1 MSNGLNKRNTNAITG
16 GRNNYIGQ
24 GLPDLNLGMPNIG
37 NSYNFTNQTLGK
49 IKSPKLPSFG
59 SELGSQINLDE
70 VVVTGKKVGGGV
82 SDSLK
87 NIAGSDAGAFG
98 QIAQGLA
105 GIGGGIIGGGA
116 RRREQREAR
125 TELAEQRQAYEQFEF
140 QDPTANMTNPFEDL
154 TVNQQAAQF
163 ASQQQQQALAGTL
176 SGLQGAAG
184 SSGIGAL
191 AQAIAQQQQQG
202 FQAAA
207 ADIGR
212 QEQQNQLMRAR
223 GQQQLEQARSR
234 GAQYVQESEFGRTE
248 DLFNIAASRKAAA
261 DEARK
266 QATEGLIGGVANLTV
281 GAGRVAAAVVTGGAS
296 EAVTGGLGNI

>member
-1 MSNGLNKRNTNAITG
+1 MPDLKIPNLV
-16 GRNNYIGQ
+16 GQ
-24 GLPDLNLGMPNIG
+24 GNPSNF
-37 NSYNFTNQTLGK
+37 SNFTNT
-49 IKSPKLPSFG
+49 SFNTNIAP
-59 SELGSQINLDE
+59 QP
-70 VVVTGKKVGGGV
+70 VGGLSSGMNNTFTSISPTRTSSV
-82 SDSLK
+82 TPSKLGQQLK
-87 NIAGSDAGAFG
+87 NTAGSDPGAFG

-281 GAGRVAAAVVTGGAS
+281 GAGRVAAAVATGGAS
-296 EAVTGGLGNI
+296 EAVTGGLG

>member
-1 MSNGLNKRNTNAITG
+1 MPDSYNKLQNTRGKIQSVNAISPPGLDG
-16 GRNNYIGQ
+16 GLMATIPLMAPISPTATALSADM
-24 GLPDLNLGMPNIG
+24 LPKTNVLSGMDKFKILGKNAI
-37 NSYNFTNQTLGK
+37 NQTA
-49 IKSPKLPSFG
+49 
-59 SELGSQINLDE
+59 Q
-70 VVVTGKKVGGGV
+70 
-82 SDSLK
+82 SDP
-87 NIAGSDAGAFG
+87 GAFG

-105 GIGGGIIGGGA
+105 GIGTGIIGGGA

-125 TELAEQRQAYEQFEF
+125 AELAEQRQAYEQFQF

-163 ASQQQQQALAGTL
+163 SAQQQQQALAGTL

-223 GQQQLEQARSR
+223 GQQQLEQSRSR
-234 GAQYVQESEFGRTE
+234 GAQYVQEREFGRVE
-248 DLFNIAASRKAAA
+248 DLYSTAAARKVAA
-261 DEARK
+261 DEARRA
-266 QATEGLIGGVANLTV
+266 ATEGLIGGVGNLAV
-281 GAGRVAAAVVTGGAS
+281 GAGRVAAV
-296 EAVTGGLGNI
+296 GGLG

>member
-1 MSNGLNKRNTNAITG
+1 
-16 GRNNYIGQ
+16 
-24 GLPDLNLGMPNIG
+24 MPFKP
-37 NSYNFTNQTLGK
+37 SNFTNPIQN
-49 IKSPKLPSFG
+49 
-59 SELGSQINLDE
+59 INLQNVD
-70 VVVTGKKVGGGV
+70 VFGQKKGLNISSGYQLAGNFDPTQITTSLSGLAAPAVKSVAADTGGKLLSKLGGAVKEKVG
-82 SDSLK
+82 SDP
-87 NIAGSDAGAFG
+87 GAFG

-105 GIGGGIIGGGA
+105 GIGGGIVGGGA

-281 GAGRVAAAVVTGGAS
+281 GAGRVAAALATSGAS
-296 EAVTGGLGNI
+296 GAVTGGL

>member
-1 MSNGLNKRNTNAITG
+1 MDEQNQIGYNTLGNI
-16 GRNNYIGQ
+16 NLQ
-24 GLPDLNLGMPNIG
+24 GLIGGFESKQDLNFLQKAGAG
-37 NSYNFTNQTLGK
+37 AK
-49 IKSPKLPSFG
+49 KLYASAKPAISAT
-59 SELGSQINLDE
+59 SKEDP
-70 VVVTGKKVGGGV
+70 
-82 SDSLK
+82 
-87 NIAGSDAGAFG
+87 GAFG

-116 RRREQREAR
+116 RRREQRAAR
-125 TELAEQRQAYEQFEF
+125 AELADQRQAYEQFQF

-163 ASQQQQQALAGTL
+163 SAQQQQQALSGTL
-176 SGLQGAAG
+176 SGLQAAAG

-212 QEQQNQLMRAR
+212 QEQQNQLMKAR
-223 GQQQLEQARSR
+223 GQQQLEQSRSR
-234 GAQYVQESEFGRTE
+234 GAQYVQEREFGRTE
-248 DLFNIAASRKAAA
+248 DLFSIAASRKLAA

-266 QATEGLIGGVANLTV
+266 QATEGLIGGVGDLVV
-281 GAGRVAAAVVTGGAS
+281 GAGRVAAAAATGGAS
-296 EAVTGGLGNI
+296 EAVAGGLG

>member
-1 MSNGLNKRNTNAITG
+1 MDEENQIGYNTLGNI
-16 GRNNYIGQ
+16 NLQ
-24 GLPDLNLGMPNIG
+24 GLIGGFEPSQDLNFLQKAGAG
-37 NSYNFTNQTLGK
+37 AK
-49 IKSPKLPSFG
+49 
-59 SELGSQINLDE
+59 NLYASAKPAISA
-70 VVVTGKKVGGGV
+70 TSKK
-82 SDSLK
+82 DP
-87 NIAGSDAGAFG
+87 GAFG

-105 GIGGGIIGGGA
+105 GIGTGIIGGGA
-116 RRREQREAR
+116 RRREQRQAR
-125 TELAEQRQAYEQFEF
+125 AELADQRQAYEQFQF

-163 ASQQQQQALAGTL
+163 SAQQQQQALAGTL

-223 GQQQLEQARSR
+223 GQQQLEQSRSR
-234 GAQYVQESEFGRTE
+234 GAQYVQEREFGRVE
-248 DLFNIAASRKAAA
+248 DLYSTAAARKVAA
-261 DEARK
+261 DEARRA
-266 QATEGLIGGVANLTV
+266 ATEGLIGGVGNVVV
-281 GAGRVAAAVVTGGAS
+281 GAGRVAAAAATGGAS
-296 EAVTGGLGNI
+296 EAAVGGLR

>member
-1 MSNGLNKRNTNAITG
+1 MGEENQIGYNTLGNI
-16 GRNNYIGQ
+16 NLQ
-24 GLPDLNLGMPNIG
+24 GLIGGFEPKQDLNFLQKAG
-37 NSYNFTNQTLGK
+37 NKAKNFYASAK
-49 IKSPKLPSFG
+49 PA
-59 SELGSQINLDE
+59 
-70 VVVTGKKVGGGV
+70 V
-82 SDSLK
+82 SATSK
-87 NIAGSDAGAFG
+87 EDAGAFG

-105 GIGGGIIGGGA
+105 GIGGGIIGSGA
-116 RRREQREAR
+116 RKREQREAR

-266 QATEGLIGGVANLTV
+266 QATEGLIGGVANVAV
-281 GAGRVAAAVVTGGAS
+281 GAGRVAAAAVTGGAS
-296 EAVTGGLGNI
+296 EAVTGGLG

>member
-1 MSNGLNKRNTNAITG
+1 MPDPIQPINLSNIDVTGTNKFNIASGYQGLSIDPTKITGNLKGLTSVNLPAASSAKGLNFLQK
-16 GRNNYIGQ
+16 
-24 GLPDLNLGMPNIG
+24 
-37 NSYNFTNQTLGK
+37 
-49 IKSPKLPSFG
+49 
-59 SELGSQINLDE
+59 
-70 VVVTGKKVGGGV
+70 
-82 SDSLK
+82 
-87 NIAGSDAGAFG
+87 AGSAASTAAKEDPGAFG

-105 GIGGGIIGGGA
+105 GIAGGIIGGGA
-116 RRREQREAR
+116 RRREQRAAR
-125 TELAEQRQAYEQFEF
+125 TELADQRRAYEQFEF

-163 ASQQQQQALAGTL
+163 SAQQQQQALAGTL

-202 FQAAA
+202 FQASA

-223 GQQQLEQARSR
+223 GQQQLEQSRSR
-234 GAQYVQESEFGRTE
+234 GAQYVQEREFGRTE
-248 DLFNIAASRKAAA
+248 DLFSIAASRKLAA

-266 QATEGLIGGVANLTV
+266 QATEGLIGGVGNLVV
-281 GAGRVAAAVVTGGAS
+281 GAGRVAAAAATGGAS
-296 EAVTGGLGNI
+296 EAVAGGL

>member
-1 MSNGLNKRNTNAITG
+1 MGEENKINLQNIDVFGTRKGLNISSGYQLPANFDPTKITTDLSNLTTQTVMPSTSRAG
-16 GRNNYIGQ
+16 GK
-24 GLPDLNLGMPNIG
+24 LLGN
-37 NSYNFTNQTLGK
+37 
-49 IKSPKLPSFG
+49 LPS
-59 SELGSQINLDE
+59 
-70 VVVTGKKVGGGV
+70 
-82 SDSLK
+82 SLK
-87 NIAGSDAGAFG
+87 DVAKEDPGAFG

-105 GIGGGIIGGGA
+105 GIAGGIIGSGA

-125 TELAEQRQAYEQFEF
+125 AELAEQRQAYEQFEF

-163 ASQQQQQALAGTL
+163 AAQQQQQALAGTL

-234 GAQYVQESEFGRTE
+234 GAQYVQEREFGRVE
-248 DLFNIAASRKAAA
+248 DLYSTAAARKAAA
-261 DEARK
+261 DEARRA
-266 QATEGLIGGVANLTV
+266 ATEGLIGGVGNLVV
-281 GAGRVAAAVVTGGAS
+281 GAGRVAAAAATGGAS
-296 EAVTGGLGNI
+296 EAVAGGLG

>member
-1 MSNGLNKRNTNAITG
+1 MDEQNQIGYNTLGNI
-16 GRNNYIGQ
+16 NLQ
-24 GLPDLNLGMPNIG
+24 GLIGGFESKQDLN
-37 NSYNFTNQTLGK
+37 F
-49 IKSPKLPSFG
+49 
-59 SELGSQINLDE
+59 SQ
-70 VVVTGKKVGGGV
+70 KVGAGA
-82 SDSLK
+82 K
-87 NIAGSDAGAFG
+87 NLYASAKPAISATSKEDPGAFG

-105 GIGGGIIGGGA
+105 GIAGGIIGGGA
-116 RRREQREAR
+116 RRREQRAAR
-125 TELAEQRQAYEQFEF
+125 TELADQRRAYEQFEF

-163 ASQQQQQALAGTL
+163 SAQQQQQALSGTL

-223 GQQQLEQARSR
+223 GQQQLEQSRSQ
-234 GAQYVQESEFGRTE
+234 GAQYVQEREFGRTE
-248 DLFNIAASRKAAA
+248 DLFNIAASRKLAA

-266 QATEGLIGGVANLTV
+266 QATEGLIGGVGNLVV
-281 GAGRVAAAVVTGGAS
+281 GAGRVAAAAATGGAS
-296 EAVTGGLGNI
+296 EAVAGGL

>member
-1 MSNGLNKRNTNAITG
+1 MSNEST
-16 GRNNYIGQ
+16 
-24 GLPDLNLGMPNIG
+24 
-37 NSYNFTNQTLGK
+37 SYNTQQNTRGQIQTVSALSPIGGDGGVGATFAFTPMPKAAAPVLTKDMLSTPGKTLSGFDKFKILGK
-49 IKSPKLPSFG
+49 HA
-59 SELGSQINLDE
+59 
-70 VVVTGKKVGGGV
+70 VGEAAQ
-82 SDSLK
+82 SDP
-87 NIAGSDAGAFG
+87 GAFG

-105 GIGGGIIGGGA
+105 GIAGGIIGSGA

-125 TELAEQRQAYEQFEF
+125 AELAEQRQAYEQFQF

-163 ASQQQQQALAGTL
+163 AAQQQQQALAGTL

-234 GAQYVQESEFGRTE
+234 GAQYVQEREFGRVE
-248 DLFNIAASRKAAA
+248 DLYSTAAARKAAA
-261 DEARK
+261 DEARRA
-266 QATEGLIGGVANLTV
+266 ATEGLIGGVGNLVV
-281 GAGRVAAAVVTGGAS
+281 GAGRVAAAAATGGAS
-296 EAVTGGLGNI
+296 EAVAGGLG